1 MKSGEIGK
9 KTSDSDKIQLKQKKK
24 KMYIYKIK
32 EAGKM
37 QVNL

>member
-9 KTSDSDKIQLKQKKK
+9 KTSDFDKIQLKQKK